1 MSKRYLAFH
10 HLMKE
15 PWATPNGAT
24 HKTCYH
30 FQKKRDNSRK
40 KNIKTSKKSKKIF
53 KNPKNKR
60 KLEKRQKTLKNTG
73 KRKRE

>member
-24 HKTCYH
+24 HKTCYPL
-30 FQKKRDNSRK
+30 QKKRDNPRK
-40 KNIKTSKKSKKIF
+40 KNIKTSKNQKNIQKSKK
-53 KNPKNKR
+53 
-60 KLEKRQKTLKNTG
+60 
-73 KRKRE
+73 